1 LAKAQSSF
9 FGGFL
14 GSIDH
19 LMLIKCISVGSIFLF
34 NFVGKNLQSFTK
46 KPSHSFASAF
56 GCIMCFLETFFAD
69 LPSIAP

>member
-9 FGGFL
+9 FGVFV

-46 KPSHSFASAF
+46 KLLIRLHQALDALCVF
-56 GCIMCFLETFFAD
+56 
-69 LPSIAP
+69 